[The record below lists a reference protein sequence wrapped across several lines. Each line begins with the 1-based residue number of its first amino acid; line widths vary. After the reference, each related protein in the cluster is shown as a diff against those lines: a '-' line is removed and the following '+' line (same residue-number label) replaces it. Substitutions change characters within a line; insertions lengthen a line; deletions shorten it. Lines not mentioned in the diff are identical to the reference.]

1 MQADEDQEADE
12 SEADTVAEVAYNAT
26 AEVVRAGTSTSRSPP
41 VGGPTHIQ
49 A

>member
-26 AEVVRAGTSTSRSPP
+26 AEVQRSCSWQSGTHHMDDCPE
-41 VGGPTHIQ
+41 
-49 A
+49 